1 MPNTALEANLR
12 AIGDGARL
20 EQLAVDLLGREGYDV
35 VQPALGVR
43 MVGEMH
49 FLNARE
55 NLACSISYLFVA
67 PIRLGQYAEA
77 GY

>member
-35 VQPALGVR
+35 VQPA
-43 MVGEMH
+43 
-49 FLNARE
+49 
-55 NLACSISYLFVA
+55 
-67 PIRLGQYAEA
+67 
-77 GY
+77 

>member
-35 VQPALGVR
+35 DPTGVR
-43 MVGEMH
+43 GPDGGRD
-49 FLNARE
+49 A
-55 NLACSISYLFVA
+55 LFERSGKSGV
-67 PIRLGQYAEA
+67 LH
-77 GY
+77 

>member
-35 VQPALGVR
+35 DPTDVRGPDGGRDALFERSGKSGVL
-43 MVGEMH
+43 H
-49 FLNARE
+49 
-55 NLACSISYLFVA
+55 
-67 PIRLGQYAEA
+67 
-77 GY
+77 